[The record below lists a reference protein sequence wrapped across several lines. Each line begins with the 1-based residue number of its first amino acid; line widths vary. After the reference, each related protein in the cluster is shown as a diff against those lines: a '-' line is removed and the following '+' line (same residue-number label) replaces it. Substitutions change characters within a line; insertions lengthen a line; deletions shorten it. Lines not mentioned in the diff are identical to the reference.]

1 MNPDEGAIIEVSFD
15 VLDNPTILCLGFDP
29 NDAAALRPDRSG
41 QFITHAMRRGL
52 FGATDERFR
61 VDVAHSSEDV
71 AMGPG
76 DGCDSNGDPARREL
90 VRHHLRDDLA
100 DMSGQVNLGADRLS
114 CKSIKAGV
122 LTRRRSMA
130 VVARGV
136 DTVTVIAESP
146 RIAGQP
152 CPVGGD
158 GDVHPG

>member
-1 MNPDEGAIIEVSFD
+1 MNPDECAFITVWFD
-15 VLDNPTILCLGFDP
+15 VRDNAAILRFGFDP

-52 FGATDERFR
+52 FGAADERFR
-61 VDVAHSSEDV
+61 VAVAHPCEDV
-71 AMGPG
+71 AMGLG
-76 DGCDSNGDPARREL
+76 DSCNSNGDPARREL
-90 VRHHLRDDLA
+90 LRNHLRDNLA
-100 DMSGQVNLGADRLS
+100 DMSGQVNLGADRLL
-114 CKSIKAGV
+114 CESIKACV
-122 LTRRRSMA
+122 LTLRRSTA

-158 GDVHPG
+158 GGVDPV